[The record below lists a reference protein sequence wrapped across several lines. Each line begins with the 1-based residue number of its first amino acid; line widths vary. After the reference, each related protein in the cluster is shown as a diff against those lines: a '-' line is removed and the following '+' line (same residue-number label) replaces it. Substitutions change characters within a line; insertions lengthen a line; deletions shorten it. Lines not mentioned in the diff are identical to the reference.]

1 MENQHLN
8 IQKMNSEIRTVL
20 SDDDISVTTVLARYL
35 KTDGTHKVS
44 QEELFRSRN
53 ECDKTMNDHTAAT
66 FVVLST
72 YPAKKPLDE
81 FAFRSRNG
89 TLSTARS
96 VNTEPTNYYED
107 PHEDEVFELDAG
119 SNELTFR
126 SHSFQEET
134 TEEEATLVDEDI
146 IEEENETALEDEF
159 LNSSM
164 YNEVHE
170 SMLVHHE
177 STVIY
182 EEAEEEEEIEEV
194 EEIREVQE
202 ELATY
207 ESRDVDDYMVSD
219 NAHDESRDVD
229 DSYINQVTSEEFDER
244 TANSVDCVVA
254 DDSSS
259 KENVPYNQTE
269 EKNAG
274 GAFGG
279 ISLAEYIE
287 MKSERDY
294 SDEMS
299 VISFGVSKLNNK
311 ESNLYKRI
319 LEIQGR
325 RKVNQ
330 CDVINE

>member
-1 MENQHLN
+1 M
-8 IQKMNSEIRTVL
+8 
-20 SDDDISVTTVLARYL
+20 
-35 KTDGTHKVS
+35 
-44 QEELFRSRN
+44 
-53 ECDKTMNDHTAAT
+53 CTA
-66 FVVLST
+66 
-72 YPAKKPLDE
+72 
-81 FAFRSRNG
+81 
-89 TLSTARS
+89 
-96 VNTEPTNYYED
+96 
-107 PHEDEVFELDAG
+107 
-119 SNELTFR
+119 
-126 SHSFQEET
+126 EET

-170 SMLVHHE
+170 SMLVHYE

-182 EEAEEEEEIEEV
+182 EEVEEEEEIEEV

-202 ELATY
+202 ELTTY

-244 TANSVDCVVA
+244 TANSVDFVVA

-299 VISFGVSKLNNK
+299 VISCKYCFRS
-311 ESNLYKRI
+311 
-319 LEIQGR
+319 
-325 RKVNQ
+325 
-330 CDVINE
+330 